1 MAQITLWFSPKEVF
15 LQQRA
20 AGMLQTGL
28 NAYLVNTAYFTVDKA
43 VNSLV
48 LSDESLNYYRNLL
61 IESQVID
68 GSLAFKGM
76 SSTTYKLMH
85 WYSVTDQ
92 SAITD
97 DNPTGLVSKYD
108 VSDITTDE
116 NGDATVSVDLTNGQW
131 KIALQE
137 TLYSCSPEDVLGD
150 DFYG

>member
-1 MAQITLWFSPKEVF
+1 MAEITLWASPKEVF

-28 NAYLVNTAYFTVDKA
+28 NAYLVNTAYFTIDKA

-48 LSDESLNYYRNLL
+48 MEDGSINYFRNLL

-68 GSLAFKGM
+68 GSLAFKGTP
-76 SSTTYKLMH
+76 STTYKLMH

-108 VSDITTDE
+108 VSDVTTDE
-116 NGDATVSVDLTNGQW
+116 NGGAAVAVDLTNGQW
-131 KIALQE
+131 KIAVQE
-137 TLYSCSPEDVLGD
+137 TSYSCSPEDVLGD

>member
-1 MAQITLWFSPKEVF
+1 MAQITLWFSPKDVF
-15 LQQRA
+15 LQQKS
-20 AGMLQTGL
+20 AGLLQADF

-48 LSDESLNYYRNLL
+48 LSDGSLNYYRNLL
-61 IESQVID
+61 IKSKVED

-108 VSDITTDE
+108 VSDIATDE
-116 NGDATVSVDLTNGQW
+116 NGDATVSVDLTSGQW
-131 KIALQE
+131 KIAVQE
-137 TLYSCSPEDVLGD
+137 TSYSCSPEDVLGD